1 MKSVAFRNVQ
11 HFDDGRW
18 QRVDLVIDRGR
29 IRHIGKPGTAACRDA
44 SHVFDWPDVCVLPG
58 LINAH
63 DHLELNLLPR
73 MGSGPYANS
82 YEWSQ
87 DIYRPN
93 EPPMADVLAI
103 PLRDRLMMGG
113 YKNLF
118 SGVTTVCHHNE
129 FHGRVFDRR
138 FPVKVIKAYRW
149 SHSLGFGQRLEHAH
163 RAAAGKVPWIIHAA
177 EGTDQRAASEIA
189 TLEARNLLG
198 SNTVL
203 VHGVAMDDPAIK
215 CVEKWCASVIWC
227 PSSNV
232 FLFGTTAPVDK
243 LLDRI
248 PVALGSDSTLSA
260 DGDLLDE
267 LRAAASRKLWPRS
280 RLIELVTSAPA
291 RILRLADGR
300 GSLRSGGPADVLF
313 IPAGAADPSDALCAM
328 RSRDIQ
334 LVLCDGVPRYGG
346 LRARPILDLA
356 RSRVSTVSVDGVVK
370 LVGGPFND
378 LLRTV
383 SRALGR
389 AAFFGHE
396 LLPADP

>member
-1 MKSVAFRNVQ
+1 MKSVAFRNVE

-29 IRHIGKPGTAACRDA
+29 IRYIGEPGTAACRGA

-73 MGSGPYANS
+73 MGNGPYANS
-82 YEWSQ
+82 YEWSR
-87 DIYRPN
+87 DIHHPN

-103 PLRDRLMMGG
+103 PLRDRLLMGG

-118 SGVTTVCHHNE
+118 SGVTTVCHHNAY
-129 FHGRVFDRR
+129 HARVFDRR
-138 FPVKVIKAYRW
+138 FPVKVIKAYHW
-149 SHSLGFGQRLEHAH
+149 SHSLGFGERLEHAH
-163 RAAAGKVPWIIHAA
+163 RAAAGKMPWIIHAA
-177 EGTDQRAASEIA
+177 EGTDRRAASEIA
-189 TLEARNLLG
+189 ALEARGLLG
-198 SNTVL
+198 DTTVL
-203 VHGVAMDDPAIK
+203 VHGVGMDDHDIQR
-215 CVEKWCASVIWC
+215 VEQRRASVIWC

-267 LRAAASRKLWPRS
+267 LRAAASRHLWPRP

-291 RILRLADGR
+291 RILRVDDGR
-300 GSLRSGGPADVLF
+300 GRLHCGGPADVLF
-313 IPAGAADPSDALCAM
+313 IPAGAANPSEAVLAM
-328 RSRDIQ
+328 RSRDIE
-334 LVLCDGVPRYGG
+334 LVLCDGAPRYGG
-346 LRARPILDLA
+346 GRAQPIFDFA
-356 RSRVSTVSVDGVVK
+356 RGRVSRVSVDGVIK
-370 LVGGPFND
+370 LVSGPFND
-378 LLRTV
+378 LLRSVT
-383 SRALGR
+383 RALGR
-389 AAFFGHE
+389 TAFFGHE
-396 LLPADP
+396 LLP